1 MKKQRYKKVLL
12 IMLLLNI
19 FLIVGC
25 SGEDK
30 KVHNNP
36 KIMVPKVQKNIYVY
50 DQGNF
55 LSDKTEKQT
64 NKFLYKLE
72 EETTIEFAVVT
83 IPSLNDIE
91 LEEYAVDLGNILGI
105 GKKDKNNGIL
115 LLISRTDTKVRLE
128 IGDGLQEILTDSKS
142 GRVLDQFFVPHRDK
156 DDYNTAVIETVQAVI
171 NILASS
177 NEYNFAI
184 DGVDT
189 ELVVEEPSVGM
200 ILLTGFIIIFA
211 IILILCLLEWITGK
225 IWGDGFGDGI
235 VFAILDA
242 CGDSNGISDG
252 SSGGS
257 FGSGFGGGG
266 FSGGG
271 ASR

>member
-1 MKKQRYKKVLL
+1 MKQYKQILPI

-19 FLIVGC
+19 LLMAGC
-25 SGEDK
+25 SSEDK
-30 KVHNNP
+30 KAYNNP
-36 KIMVPKVQKNIYVY
+36 KIMVPKVQKDIYLY
-50 DQGNF
+50 DQGDF
-55 LSDKTEKQT
+55 LDDKTEKQA
-64 NKFLYKLE
+64 NKFLDKLE
-72 EETTIEFAVVT
+72 EKTTVEFAVIT

-91 LEEYAVDLGNILGI
+91 LEEYAVDLGNTLGI

-128 IGDGLQEILTDSKS
+128 IGDGLQEILTDSES
-142 GRVLDQFFVPHRDK
+142 GRVLDQFFIPHRDK

-177 NEYNFAI
+177 DEYNFAI

-189 ELVVEEPSVGM
+189 ELVIEEPSVEM
-200 ILLTGFIIIFA
+200 IFLTGFIIVVA
-211 IILILCLLEWITGK
+211 IILILCLLEWVTGK
-225 IWGDGFGDGI
+225 IYGDGFGDGI

-242 CGDSNGISDG
+242 CGDSDGI
-252 SSGGS
+252 SGGS
-257 FGSGFGGGG
+257 NGSSFGSFGGGG

>member
-1 MKKQRYKKVLL
+1 MKRQRYKKSLL

-19 FLIVGC
+19 FLIAAC
-25 SGEDK
+25 SSEDK
-30 KVHNNP
+30 KVYNNP
-36 KIMVPKVQKNIYVY
+36 KIMVPKVQKDTYVY
-50 DQGNF
+50 DQGEF
-55 LSDKTEKQT
+55 LDEKVEAKA
-64 NKFLYKLE
+64 NKFLDKLK
-72 EETTIEFAVVT
+72 EETTVEFAVIT

-115 LLISRTDTKVRLE
+115 LLISKTDTKVRLE
-128 IGDGLQEILTDSKS
+128 IGDGLQETLTDSKS
-142 GRVLDQFFVPHRDK
+142 GRVLDQFFVSHRDK

-177 NEYNFAI
+177 DEYNFAI

-189 ELVVEEPSVGM
+189 ELLVEEPSLGM
-200 ILLTGFIIIFA
+200 ILLTGFIIVVA

-242 CGDSNGISDG
+242 CGDSDGISGG
-252 SSGGS
+252 SSGSS
-257 FGSGFGGGG
+257 FGSFGGGG

>member
-1 MKKQRYKKVLL
+1 MQ
-12 IMLLLNI
+12 
-19 FLIVGC
+19 
-25 SGEDK
+25 
-30 KVHNNP
+30 
-36 KIMVPKVQKNIYVY
+36 
-50 DQGNF
+50 
-55 LSDKTEKQT
+55 
-64 NKFLYKLE
+64 
-72 EETTIEFAVVT
+72 ET
-83 IPSLNDIE
+83 
-91 LEEYAVDLGNILGI
+91 
-105 GKKDKNNGIL
+105 
-115 LLISRTDTKVRLE
+115 
-128 IGDGLQEILTDSKS
+128 LTDSKS

-177 NEYNFAI
+177 DEYNFAI

-189 ELVVEEPSVGM
+189 ELLVEEPSLGM
-200 ILLTGFIIIFA
+200 ILLTGFIIVVA

-242 CGDSNGISDG
+242 CGDSDGISGG
-252 SSGGS
+252 SSGSS
-257 FGSGFGGGG
+257 FGSFGGGG